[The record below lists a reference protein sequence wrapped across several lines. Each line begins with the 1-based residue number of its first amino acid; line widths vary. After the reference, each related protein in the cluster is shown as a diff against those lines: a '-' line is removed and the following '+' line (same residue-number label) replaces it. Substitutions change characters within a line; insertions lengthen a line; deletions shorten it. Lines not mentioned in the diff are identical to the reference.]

1 MAQKITGFDV
11 TNLTTAVSRGNL
23 LTCRDVYTYPVFC

>member
-1 MAQKITGFDV
+1 MAQKITGIDV
-11 TNLTTAVSRGNL
+11 ANLTMAVSHGNL